1 MKDTPLFLA
10 PDIRS
15 DLYLL
20 SQEESKHCIRV
31 LRMKRG
37 DMLFL
42 SDGKGT
48 LYEAEIT
55 GVDLPQCEVRIKEA
69 FQDYGKR
76 NYHLHIAIAP
86 TKNIDRF
93 EWFLEK
99 ATEIGIDEITP
110 LICTHSERKEV
121 RIDRLN
127 KIIESAM
134 KQSIKAY
141 HPVLNQALKFNSL
154 ISRPFNEQKLIAY
167 LDENQPVHISK
178 KYRGGMDVIILIGPE
193 GDFSEEEIAVAKQ
206 QGFEIVSLGESRLRT
221 ETAGLVA
228 CQTISLLNE
237 ISKPL

>member
-1 MKDTPLFLA
+1 MSKIKDVPLFLA
-10 PDIRS
+10 DEIDGER
-15 DLYLL
+15 YEL
-20 SQEESKHCIRV
+20 SVVESRHCVRV

-37 DMLFL
+37 DVLFL
-42 SDGKGT
+42 TDGKGT

-55 GVDLPQCEVRIKEA
+55 GVDLPQCEVRIKGT

-76 NYHLHIAIAP
+76 NYYLHIAIAP

-110 LICTHSERKEV
+110 LICTHSERKEI

-141 HPVLNQALKFNSL
+141 RPILNPTEKFSSF
-154 ISRPFNEQKLIAY
+154 ISRAHTGQKFIAY
-167 LDENQPVHISK
+167 LDENDPVHIIK
-178 KYRGGMDVIILIGPE
+178 KYIPGKDVTLLIGPE
-193 GDFSEEEIAVAKQ
+193 GDFSEEEVNSAKQ
-206 QGFEIVSLGESRLRT
+206 HGFEIVSLGNSRLRT
-221 ETAGLVA
+221 ETAGIAA
-228 CQTISLLNE
+228 CHAVNIINE
-237 ISKPL
+237 L